1 MRVLI
6 LNYEYPPL
14 GGGAANALFHIVR
27 EFGASGFP
35 EIDVVTSAADGIMA
49 KEKPAANVTIH
60 KLPVQKDQIHYW
72 TQREIID
79 YSRRANK
86 YIKQLLDQQEYSLTH
101 AFFALPCGYIAR
113 RYRRRLPYIVSLRGS
128 DVPGFNRRL
137 ATMEPV
143 LKPIFKRVLRD
154 AAAVQANSSGL
165 RDLAIRTSRSAE
177 IEIIY
182 NGVDCEQ
189 FQPAVR
195 PGPQQPIHL
204 ISVCRLIERK
214 GVGDLIEA
222 LPLIKEAL
230 GGVKLTVVGEGDLE
244 AELKEQAGRLGLA
257 GEIDWLG
264 FVEHDRLPELY
275 QQADIFVLPSHYE
288 GMSNSLLEAMAAG
301 LAVVVTDTGGTREL
315 FRENGM
321 IVAPGQPK
329 SIADAIIKL
338 GRDSRGLLVSAARS
352 RETAETFSWAEVAR
366 QYLEVYE
373 RVVGKTKG
381 IEDGRR
387 KR

>member
-1 MRVLI
+1 
-6 LNYEYPPL
+6 
-14 GGGAANALFHIVR
+14 
-27 EFGASGFP
+27 
-35 EIDVVTSAADGIMA
+35 
-49 KEKPAANVTIH
+49 
-60 KLPVQKDQIHYW
+60 
-72 TQREIID
+72 
-79 YSRRANK
+79 
-86 YIKQLLDQQEYSLTH
+86 
-101 AFFALPCGYIAR
+101 
-113 RYRRRLPYIVSLRGS
+113 
-128 DVPGFNRRL
+128 
-137 ATMEPV
+137 MEPV

-165 RDLAIRTSRSAE
+165 RDLATQTSRSAE

-195 PGPQQPIHL
+195 SGPQQPIHL

-214 GVGDLIEA
+214 GVGDLIDA

-244 AELKEQAGRLGLA
+244 AELKEQAGRLGLTD
-257 GEIDWLG
+257 EIDWLG

-288 GMSNSLLEAMAAG
+288 GMSNSLLESMAAG
-301 LAVVVTDTGGTREL
+301 LAVVVTDTGGTGEL

-329 SIADAIIKL
+329 SIADAVIKL
-338 GRDSRGLLVSAARS
+338 GRDARGLFASAARS
-352 RETAETFSWAEVAR
+352 REIAETFSWTEVAR
-366 QYLEVYE
+366 QYVETYE
-373 RVVGKTKG
+373 RVLE
-381 IEDGRR
+381 EDERD
-387 KR
+387 